1 MAWEWRSKLWRHHE
15 GRRWGGK
22 LGGEEEGM
30 RWGRGEPRPHIKEL

>member
-22 LGGEEEGM
+22 LGGEEGM
-30 RWGRGEPRPHIKEL
+30 RWGRGEPRPHLREL